1 MDIRFTRG
9 FPLAEALD
17 IAYNEDIDV
26 DIFIEPPEANVET
39 DEDSADEDDG
49 GLVDNLNSRQLR
61 AAAEIRLPNN
71 DRIGVEYTQNEISDA
86 QDSEGLEST
95 SASVLLDEKEKY
107 WLKERRKQKPNFKPS
122 WELNADYDIEQASI
136 FPKANYS
143 KYEEMSAVEIF
154 EQFID
159 TEIIEYFVN
168 ESRRYALFLNRPDP
182 KISGDE
188 IRCFIAILIVSGYNN
203 LPSKR
208 DYWDSGDDMRNAAVF
223 QAMRRNRF
231 LDICR
236 FIHCAGNTKIDQ
248 TDKAWKIRPFME
260 MLKERCI
267 KNFIPE
273 KNLSYDESM
282 RKSPKANTEYDVL
295 FGKAASPMLI
305 MMDELPLEKQNLRYH
320 FYMDNL
326 FSNPALFSFL
336 RFRGYSAIGT
346 IRDNR
351 IPTQCPLTNKTLFA
365 KKVRGT
371 SIEKTDGHLYI
382 RWMDNAVV
390 TMIPSSSGT
399 QEVGQVKRYSQQQ
412 KRNIMIPR
420 PFSIAKYNTYMGGT
434 DQMDQNLACYRI
446 GIRGK
451 KWYWPSF
458 TWLLDVAMQNSWLLY
473 NKSRKQKL
481 PQKDFRREVAKVYL
495 KKYQVLPKGA
505 GRWATSIGSPST
517 CRISNDIRFDR
528 TDHFV
533 KHTDGNK
540 KKGCAATTC
549 KSIIRTMCVKC
560 DVALCVDCFIPFRSR

>member
-1 MDIRFTRG
+1 MLWAKILVVSGRKNMDICFTRG
-9 FPLAEALD
+9 FSLAEALD
-17 IAYNEDIDV
+17 IAYNEDIDM

-39 DEDSADEDDG
+39 VEDSADEDDG
-49 GLVDNLNSRQLR
+49 GLVDNLTSRQSR
-61 AAAEIRLPNN
+61 AAVEIKLPNN

-95 SASVLLDEKEKY
+95 SALVLLDEKEKY

-122 WELNADYDIEQASI
+122 WELNADFDIEQASI
-136 FPKANYS
+136 FSKANYS

-168 ESRRYALFLNRPDP
+168 ESRRYALFFNRPDP

-208 DYWDSGDDMRNAAVF
+208 DYWNSGDDIRNAAVF

-236 FIHCAGNTKIDQ
+236 FIHSADNTKIDQ

-273 KNLSYDESM
+273 KNVSYDESM
-282 RKSPKANTEYDVL
+282 VKYYGRHSCEQFIRGKPVRFGYEVWSINTKDGYLVNFDLYQGKSPKANAEYDVI
-295 FGKAASPMLI
+295 FGRAASPMLI
-305 MMDELPLEKQNLRYH
+305 MMDELPLEKQNIRYH

-346 IRDNR
+346 IRDNQ
-351 IPTQCPLTNKTLFA
+351 IPTQCSLTNKTLFA
-365 KKVRGT
+365 KKVRDT
-371 SIEKTDGHLYI
+371 FQTAIEKTDGYLYI

-390 TMIPSSSGT
+390 TMISSSSGT
-399 QEVGQVKRYSQQQ
+399 QEVVQVKRYSQQQ

-420 PFSIAKYNTYMGGT
+420 PFAIAKYNTYMGGGRSNGSESGMLPNRN
-434 DQMDQNLACYRI
+434 QGQKMVLAFIHLALRRC
-446 GIRGK
+446 
-451 KWYWPSF
+451 
-458 TWLLDVAMQNSWLLY
+458 DA
-473 NKSRKQKL
+473 KQL
-481 PQKDFRREVAKVYL
+481 A
-495 KKYQVLPKGA
+495 
-505 GRWATSIGSPST
+505 
-517 CRISNDIRFDR
+517 
-528 TDHFV
+528 FV
-533 KHTDGNK
+533 
-540 KKGCAATTC
+540 
-549 KSIIRTMCVKC
+549 
-560 DVALCVDCFIPFRSR
+560 